1 MCDVVASSAELSDCN
16 TYVDGSALD
25 VPWVGH
31 PGDIL
36 MRQTA
41 PSAKSLTGWGKKRL
55 CSLMVRQRILLYLFS
70 RWQQW
75 WMLSFSIL
83 WNLWGYHTSPTS
95 LMLRRWVLM
104 MIWAVLI
111 TSCRIYGYSMMTY
124 GYIYEVESG
133 LQNLYPRLLTVWS
146 WWGFWLL
153 HDKFKLNTVYLNNHL
168 KKIDK
173 METASKEK
181 ESIVQPWTRMP
192 QISNWQQI
200 CILAH
205 CFMALLILLSCD
217 APSVYKAS
225 CIFIWLGTPSTSCGG
240 N

>member
-1 MCDVVASSAELSDCN
+1 MFICRQSLQKKSFILKVYFCYTVLDINQKWSPCQGWTPVAFFVLGLVFSQRHLDVAYHGRFQTIVCDVVASSAELSDCN

-83 WNLWGYHTSPTS
+83 WNL
-95 LMLRRWVLM
+95 
-104 MIWAVLI
+104 
-111 TSCRIYGYSMMTY
+111 
-124 GYIYEVESG
+124 
-133 LQNLYPRLLTVWS
+133 
-146 WWGFWLL
+146 
-153 HDKFKLNTVYLNNHL
+153 
-168 KKIDK
+168 
-173 METASKEK
+173 
-181 ESIVQPWTRMP
+181 
-192 QISNWQQI
+192 
-200 CILAH
+200 
-205 CFMALLILLSCD
+205 
-217 APSVYKAS
+217 
-225 CIFIWLGTPSTSCGG
+225 
-240 N
+240 